1 MDGPRSFGGRLADLA
16 AQCPDD
22 VVLRFAAPGGTEREL
37 TARQADRRASQ
48 VAAALAARGLGHGD
62 RLSVA
67 LRNGPEFVLSVL
79 AAWRLGAVPV
89 PMRWDLPGWEL
100 ARVRAVIGAPVHLAE
115 GDTGWL
121 AATAADPVPDL
132 PDLVPPQC
140 HGICSSGSTGTPKVI
155 LADRPGLFDARR
167 AAPFAAAWGPVPR
180 PETILVPAPMYHTN
194 GFFTLQSLLAGDRLV
209 VLERF
214 DAALAVDLIERHAVT
229 TFTATPTMLRRLA
242 ALPGI
247 GERDLSGLRWVLQG
261 AAPLPPALARRWCE
275 LLGPE
280 RMFTAYGMTEG
291 FGFTGLRGDEWAGHE
306 GSVGRP
312 VRGTE
317 IRVLDESGRPVP
329 PGEPGLVHLRC
340 ATSGQHRYV
349 GSAPE
354 PGENSD
360 APASSDGFATAGD
373 LGYLDEDGYLYLLD
387 RAADLIVT
395 GGANVYPA
403 EVENALLDHPGIA
416 DVAVI
421 GLRDPEWGRRVH
433 AVVEPAD
440 PAAPPADVIAY
451 ARSRLA
457 PYKVPKTVE
466 FVAALPRSAATKLSR
481 TALVQE
487 RGG

>member
-1 MDGPRSFGGRLADLA
+1 MDEPRSFGAQLADLA
-16 AQCPDD
+16 ARRPDD
-22 VVLRFAAPGGTEREL
+22 VVLRFAAPGGAETAL
-37 TARQADRRASQ
+37 TAGGAHRRASQ
-48 VAAALAARGLGHGD
+48 IAVALDARGLRRGD
-62 RLSVA
+62 RLSLA
-67 LRNGPEFVLSVL
+67 LRNTPEFVLSVL

-89 PMRWDLPGWEL
+89 PMRWDLPDWEL
-100 ARVRAVIGAPVHLAE
+100 SRVRAVVRAKVHLAAE
-115 GDTGWL
+115 DAGWL
-121 AATAADPVPDL
+121 AATAADPVPEL
-132 PDLVPPQC
+132 RDLVPPQC

-155 LADRPGLFDARR
+155 LADRPGYFDARR

-214 DAALAVDLIERHAVT
+214 DAAQAVDLIERHAVT

-247 GERDLSGLRWVLQG
+247 EERDLSGLRWILQG
-261 AAPLPPALARRWCE
+261 AAPLPPALARRWCG
-275 LLGPE
+275 LVGPE

-317 IRVLDESGRPVP
+317 IRILDDDGEPVP
-329 PGEPGLVHLRC
+329 AGEPGLVHLRC
-340 ATSGQHRYV
+340 TTSGQHRYV
-349 GSAPE
+349 GSAP
-354 PGENSD
+354 D
-360 APASSDGFATAGD
+360 APATSDGFATAGD
-373 LGYLDEDGYLYLLD
+373 IGYLDEDGYLYLLD
-387 RAADLIVT
+387 RAVDLIVT

-403 EVENALLDHPGIA
+403 EVEHALLDHPGIA

-433 AVVEPAD
+433 AVIE
-440 PAAPPADVIAY
+440 PAAPLTAADVITY
-451 ARSRLA
+451 ARARLA

-481 TALVQE
+481 TALVAE